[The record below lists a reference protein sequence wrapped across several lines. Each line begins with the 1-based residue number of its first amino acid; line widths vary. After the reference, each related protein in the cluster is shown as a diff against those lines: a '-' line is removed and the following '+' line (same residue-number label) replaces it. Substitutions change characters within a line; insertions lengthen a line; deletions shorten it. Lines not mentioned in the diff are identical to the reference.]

1 MTEDDRTI
9 EQVAGDNVG
18 DWMRQAIQN
27 IDAEFDLGYAQS
39 HPELIAAMI
48 QASVIDS
55 VSSYFYNWMAYEE
68 PVNEE

>member
-1 MTEDDRTI
+1 MNDEATI

-18 DWMRQAIQN
+18 DWMRQAMQN
-27 IDAEFDLGYAQS
+27 IDAEFGDGYAKA

-48 QASVIDS
+48 QASVVDS
-55 VSSYFYNWMAYEE
+55 VSSYFYNWLAHEE